1 MPYWGFRID
10 VNCQDYPDY
19 YVKELNERGV
29 LRQGWGYD
37 EGQNLLNLDQNAPP
51 REQQANV
58 RMFNAVKKGDYVL
71 IPRIPEWEFVTIA
84 RATEDWDKGY
94 VFGIDEDRKDYG
106 HQFPA
111 EKITHFHRQNQH
123 VHGNVRST
131 LRCRSRFW
139 DMSYYAESLEELVER
154 LPKELTT
161 DQDWE
166 DRFKGPVSAVM
177 KSLNERIE
185 ARVHKA
191 LLEQFEGSEWEYALA
206 IGLKAL
212 FPHYGVERTGGA
224 VEQKHGTDI
233 LITMPGP
240 LPNVQYGIAM
250 QVKDWRDTAFNVSG
264 AVDQVKKADE
274 GWKDLRP
281 GLRIID
287 KIVVVTG
294 AAIPDDEQ
302 RERDGVTILAP
313 RDLQELL
320 RRMAVATAAARD
332 E

>member
-10 VNCQDYPDY
+10 VNCQDSPDY
-19 YVKELNERGV
+19 YVKELNERRV
-29 LRQGWGYD
+29 LRQG
-37 EGQNLLNLDQNAPP
+37 
-51 REQQANV
+51 
-58 RMFNAVKKGDYVL
+58 
-71 IPRIPEWEFVTIA
+71 
-84 RATEDWDKGY
+84 
-94 VFGIDEDRKDYG
+94 
-106 HQFPA
+106 
-111 EKITHFHRQNQH
+111 
-123 VHGNVRST
+123 
-131 LRCRSRFW
+131 
-139 DMSYYAESLEELVER
+139 
-154 LPKELTT
+154 
-161 DQDWE
+161 WE

-185 ARVHKA
+185 ASVYKA
-191 LLEQFEGSEWEYALA
+191 LLKQFEGSEWEYALA

-212 FPHYGVERTGGA
+212 FPHYGVKRTGGA
-224 VEQKHGTDI
+224 GEQKHGTDI

-250 QVKDWRDTAFNVSG
+250 QVKDRRDTAFDVSD

-274 GWKDLRP
+274 GWKELRP

-302 RERDGVTILAP
+302 RERDGVTILVP
-313 RDLQELL
+313 RDLKELL